1 MVAVKHASLLQIWD
15 DFKRDR
21 QNASKEKKMSDV
33 YISKSQF
40 AGKKVELSDISIRDG
55 LQSLETV
62 IDTDAKV
69 KYLEGLII
77 AGFKRLEATNYG
89 HPKFV
94 PFFPDAT
101 EVIKRLLNSNTKAP
115 NGKTIGE
122 MMKRNG
128 GDVELTAVSIHET
141 GAERAFKDFDQ
152 GVGPDRILQM
162 TSTCPEHQKANSGK
176 THDQYFAMTEQ
187 VIKAAH
193 SRGMVVNGTVS
204 TIWGSPFEK
213 YNKQYSMAEKLD
225 IAISFVKRYLDCG
238 ADDIELADHDGSVT
252 DYHKAYEFFS
262 RVLDPKEMGIGPD
275 GRSYSDPKLYI
286 AHFHTKNMAS
296 ALRNAAAA
304 LKAGIIRFESCMS
317 GIGGQPANMVDGVPI
332 KGREGDYY
340 SDHFNHGLISTEDIV
355 TMFHEIGVDTGID
368 QEKLL
373 ALGREFRAEVLD
385 AFAARQIDFG
395 RQYMPCRSFMLLN
408 GHLPKSVTQLYNA

>member
-1 MVAVKHASLLQIWD
+1 MTDL
-15 DFKRDR
+15 
-21 QNASKEKKMSDV
+21 
-33 YISKSQF
+33 YIAKNQL

-62 IDTDAKV
+62 IDTDTKV
-69 KYLEGLII
+69 KYLEGLIL
-77 AGFKRLEATNYG
+77 AGFKRMEATNYG

-101 EVIKRLLNSNTKAP
+101 EVLKRLLNSETKAP
-115 NGKTIGE
+115 DGRTIGQ

-128 GDVELTAVSIHET
+128 GDVELTAITIHES
-141 GAERAFKDFDQ
+141 GAERAFKDFDA
-152 GVGPDRILQM
+152 GHGPDRILQM

-176 THDQYFAMTEQ
+176 THDQYFTMTEQ

-213 YNKQYSMAEKLD
+213 FNKQYTMQEKLD
-225 IAISFVKRYLDCG
+225 IAIAFVKRYLGCG

-275 GRSYSDPKLYI
+275 GRNYADPNLYI

-317 GIGGQPANMVDGVPI
+317 GIGGQPANTVDGVPI
-332 KGREGDYY
+332 QGREGDYY
-340 SDHFNHGLISTEDIV
+340 SDHFNHGLISTEDLV
-355 TMFHEIGVDTGID
+355 TMFHQIGVVTGID
-368 QEKLL
+368 EEKLI
-373 ALGREFRAEVLD
+373 ALGKGFRRDVLD
-385 AFAARQIDFG
+385 MFAAKQKKLNRPS
-395 RQYMPCRSFMLLN
+395 MPCRSFMLTD
-408 GHLPKSVTQLYNA
+408 GKLPKSVTELYAG

>member
-1 MVAVKHASLLQIWD
+1 MSVLYID
-15 DFKRDR
+15 
-21 QNASKEKKMSDV
+21 KK
-33 YISKSQF
+33 QF
-40 AGKKVELSDISIRDG
+40 AGKKMELSDISIRDG
-55 LQSLETV
+55 LQSLETIV
-62 IDTDAKV
+62 DTNTKI
-69 KYLEGLII
+69 KYIEGLIL
-77 AGFKRLEATNYG
+77 AGFKRLEVTNYG

-101 EVIKRLLNSNTKAP
+101 EVLKRLLNSETKTP
-115 NGKTIGE
+115 DGRTIGA

-128 GDVELTAVSIHET
+128 GDVELTAVTIHET

-152 GVGPDRILQM
+152 GLGPDRILQM

-187 VIKAAH
+187 TIKAAH
-193 SRGMVVNGTVS
+193 SRGIVVNGTVS

-213 YNKQYSMAEKLD
+213 YNKQYSMSEKLD

-262 RVLDPKEMGIGPD
+262 RVLDPKEMGTGPD
-275 GRSYSDPKLYI
+275 GRDYSDPKLYI

-317 GIGGQPANMVDGVPI
+317 GIGGQPANMVDGVAIP
-332 KGREGDYY
+332 GREGDYY
-340 SDHFNHGLISTEDIV
+340 SDHFNHGLISTEDLV
-355 TMFHEIGVDTGID
+355 AMFHEIGVDTGID
-368 QEKLL
+368 QGKLL
-373 ALGREFRAEVLD
+373 ALGRDFRTEVLD
-385 AFAARQIDFG
+385 TFAARQEKLG
-395 RQYMPCRSFMLLN
+395 RQSMPCRSLMLLH
-408 GHLPKSVTQLYNA
+408 GHLPKSVTELYSA

>member
-1 MVAVKHASLLQIWD
+1 
-15 DFKRDR
+15 
-21 QNASKEKKMSDV
+21 MSTV
-33 YISKSQF
+33 YISKDRL

-55 LQSLETV
+55 LQSLET
-62 IDTDAKV
+62 IIATDTKV
-69 KYLEGLII
+69 KYLEGLVI

-101 EVIKRLLNSNTKAP
+101 EVLKRLLHSNTRAP
-115 NGKTIGE
+115 NGRTVGE

-128 GDVELTAVSIHET
+128 GDVELTAVTIHET

-152 GVGPDRILQM
+152 GLGPDRLLQM

-213 YNKQYSMAEKLD
+213 YNRQYSMAQKLD
-225 IAISFVKRYLDCG
+225 MAISFVKRYLDCG

-252 DYHKAYEFFS
+252 DYHKAYGFFR
-262 RVLDPKEMGIGPD
+262 RVLDPKEMGTGRD
-275 GRSYSDPKLYI
+275 GRDYSNPQLYI
-286 AHFHTKNMAS
+286 AHFHTKNMALGLS
-296 ALRNAAAA
+296 NAAAA
-304 LKAGIIRFESCMS
+304 LKAGIIRFESCLS

-332 KGREGDYY
+332 QGREGDYY
-340 SDHFNHGLISTEDIV
+340 SDHFNQGLISTEDLV
-355 TMFHEIGVDTGID
+355 AMFHEIGVDTGID
-368 QEKLL
+368 QARLL
-373 ALGREFRAEVLD
+373 ALGRDFNAEVLEP
-385 AFAARQIDFG
+385 FAARQKKLG
-395 RQYMPCRSFMLLN
+395 RPSMPCRSFMLLE
-408 GHLPKSVTQLYNA
+408 GQLPKSVTELYNA

>member
-1 MVAVKHASLLQIWD
+1 
-15 DFKRDR
+15 
-21 QNASKEKKMSDV
+21 MSDL
-33 YISKSQF
+33 YISKKQF
-40 AGKKVELSDISIRDG
+40 ARKKVELSDITIRDG
-55 LQSLETV
+55 LQSLETI
-62 IDTDAKV
+62 IDTDTKV

-77 AGFKRLEATNYG
+77 AGFKRMEATNYG

-101 EVIKRLLNSNTKAP
+101 EVLKRLLNSETMAP
-115 NGKTIGE
+115 DGRTIGE

-141 GAERAFKDFDQ
+141 GAERAFKDFDA
-152 GVGPDRILQM
+152 GHGPDRILQM

-204 TIWGSPFEK
+204 TIWGSPFDK
-213 YNKQYSMAEKLD
+213 FNKQYTIEQKLD

-252 DYHKAYEFFS
+252 DYHKAHEFFS

-275 GRSYSDPKLYI
+275 GRDYADPKLYI

-317 GIGGQPANMVDGVPI
+317 GIGGQSANMVDGVPI
-332 KGREGDYY
+332 AGREGDYY
-340 SDHFNHGLISTEDIV
+340 SDHFNHGLISTEDMV
-355 TMFHEIGVDTGID
+355 AMFHEIGVDTGINQD
-368 QEKLL
+368 KLL
-373 ALGREFRAEVLD
+373 ALGRDFRDEVLD
-385 AFAARQIDFG
+385 TFAAKQKKFG
-395 RQYMPCRSFMLLN
+395 RETMPCRSFMLLN
-408 GHLPKSVTQLYNA
+408 GKLPISVTELYSA

>member
-1 MVAVKHASLLQIWD
+1 
-15 DFKRDR
+15 
-21 QNASKEKKMSDV
+21 MSDV
-33 YISKSQF
+33 FITKKQL
-40 AGKKVELSDISIRDG
+40 AGKKVELSDITIRDG

-62 IDTDAKV
+62 IDMDTKV
-69 KYLEGLII
+69 KYLEGLIL
-77 AGFKRLEATNYG
+77 AGFKRMEATNYG

-101 EVIKRLLNSNTKAP
+101 EVLKRLLNSETKTP
-115 NGKTIGE
+115 DGKTIGE

-128 GDVELTAVSIHET
+128 GDVELTAVAIHES
-141 GAERAFKDFDQ
+141 GAERAFKDFDA
-152 GVGPDRILQM
+152 GHGPDRILQM

-187 VIKAAH
+187 TIKAAH

-213 YNKQYSMAEKLD
+213 FNAQYAMVEKLD
-225 IAISFVKRYLDCG
+225 IAIAFVKRYLDCG

-262 RVLDPKEMGIGPD
+262 RVLDPKEMGTGPD
-275 GRSYSDPKLYI
+275 GRDYSDPNLYI

-317 GIGGQPANMVDGVPI
+317 GIGGQPANTVDGVAI
-332 KGREGDYY
+332 EGREGDYY
-340 SDHFNHGLISTEDIV
+340 SDHFNHGLISTEDMV
-355 TMFHEIGVDTGID
+355 AMFHEIGVNTGID
-368 QEKLL
+368 QKKLL
-373 ALGREFRAEVLD
+373 ALGHDFRAEVLD
-385 AFAARQIDFG
+385 AFAERQKKLG
-395 RQYMPCRSFMLLN
+395 RPSMPCRSLILLN
-408 GHLPKSVTQLYNA
+408 GHLPESVTELYSA

>member
-1 MVAVKHASLLQIWD
+1 
-15 DFKRDR
+15 
-21 QNASKEKKMSDV
+21 MSDV
-33 YISKSQF
+33 YISKEQF
-40 AGKKVELSDISIRDG
+40 TGKKVELSDISIRDG

-62 IDTDAKV
+62 VDTDTKV
-69 KYLEGLII
+69 KYLEGLIL
-77 AGFKRLEATNYG
+77 AGFKRMEATNYG

-101 EVIKRLLNSNTKAP
+101 EVLKRLLNSETKAP
-115 NGKTIGE
+115 DGKTIGE

-128 GDVELTAVSIHET
+128 GDVELTAVTIHES
-141 GAERAFKDFDQ
+141 GADRAFKDFDA
-152 GVGPDRILQM
+152 GHGPDRILQM

-187 VIKAAH
+187 TIQAAH

-204 TIWGSPFEK
+204 TIWGSPFETF
-213 YNKQYSMAEKLD
+213 NKQYGMDEKQD

-252 DYHKAYEFFS
+252 DYHKSYEFFS
-262 RVLDPKEMGIGPD
+262 RVLDPNEMGTGPD
-275 GRSYSDPKLYI
+275 GRDYADPKLYI

-317 GIGGQPANMVDGVPI
+317 GIGGQPANTVDGVVI
-332 KGREGDYY
+332 EGREGDYY
-340 SDHFNHGLISTEDIV
+340 SDHFNHGLISTEDMV
-355 TMFHEIGVDTGID
+355 SMFHEIGVDTGID
-368 QEKLL
+368 QDSLL
-373 ALGREFRAEVLD
+373 ALGSDFRAEVLD
-385 AFAARQIDFG
+385 TFEARQKKLG
-395 RQYMPCRSFMLLN
+395 REFMPCRSLMLLN
-408 GHLPKSVTQLYNA
+408 GNLPDSVTNLYSA

>member
-1 MVAVKHASLLQIWD
+1 MSGPYID
-15 DFKRDR
+15 
-21 QNASKEKKMSDV
+21 KK
-33 YISKSQF
+33 KL

-55 LQSLETV
+55 LQSLETIV
-62 IDTDAKV
+62 DTDTKV
-69 KYLEGLII
+69 KYLEGLIL
-77 AGFKRLEATNYG
+77 AGFKRLEVTNYG

-101 EVIKRLLNSNTKAP
+101 EVLKRLLNSETKAP
-115 NGKTIGE
+115 DGRTIGQ

-128 GDVELTAVSIHET
+128 GDVELTAVAIHET
-141 GAERAFKDFDQ
+141 GAERAFRDFDN
-152 GVGPDRILQM
+152 GFGPDRILQM

-187 VIKAAH
+187 TIKAAH
-193 SRGMVVNGTVS
+193 SRGMLVNGTVS

-213 YNKQYSMAEKLD
+213 FNKQYTMEEKLN

-252 DYHKAYEFFS
+252 DYHKAYEFFC
-262 RVLDPKEMGIGPD
+262 RVLDPKEMGTGPD
-275 GRSYSDPKLYI
+275 GRDYSDPKLYI

-332 KGREGDYY
+332 AGREGDYY
-340 SDHFNHGLISTEDIV
+340 TDHFNHGLISTEDIV
-355 TMFHEIGVDTGID
+355 AMFHEIGVVTGID

-385 AFAARQIDFG
+385 TFAARQEKLE
-395 RQYMPCRSFMLLN
+395 RPSMPCRSLMLLH
-408 GHLPKSVTQLYNA
+408 GHLPRSVTELYSD

>member
-1 MVAVKHASLLQIWD
+1 
-15 DFKRDR
+15 
-21 QNASKEKKMSDV
+21 MSDL
-33 YISKSQF
+33 YIAKNQL

-62 IDTDAKV
+62 VDTDTKV
-69 KYLEGLII
+69 KYLEGLIL
-77 AGFKRLEATNYG
+77 AGFKRMEATNYG

-101 EVIKRLLNSNTKAP
+101 EVLKRLLNSETKAP
-115 NGKTIGE
+115 DGRTIGE

-128 GDVELTAVSIHET
+128 GDVELTAVTIHES
-141 GAERAFKDFDQ
+141 GAERAFKDFDA
-152 GVGPDRILQM
+152 GHGPDRILQM

-176 THDQYFAMTEQ
+176 THDQYFEMTEQ
-187 VIKAAH
+187 TIKAAH

-204 TIWGSPFEK
+204 TIWGSPFEA
-213 YNKQYSMAEKLD
+213 YNKQYSMAEKLN

-252 DYHKAYEFFS
+252 DYHKSYEFFS
-262 RVLDPKEMGIGPD
+262 RVLDPEEMGTGPD
-275 GRSYSDPKLYI
+275 GRDYADPKLYI

-317 GIGGQPANMVDGVPI
+317 GIGGQPANTVDGVTI
-332 KGREGDYY
+332 EGREGDYY
-340 SDHFNHGLISTEDIV
+340 SDHFNHGLISTEDMV
-355 TMFHEIGVDTGID
+355 TMFHELGVDTGINQD
-368 QEKLL
+368 MMITLGKNFKTDVLDRFTAQQKKF
-373 ALGREFRAEVLD
+373 GRE
-385 AFAARQIDFG
+385 
-395 RQYMPCRSFMLLN
+395 YMKCRSFMLTN
-408 GHLPKSVTQLYNA
+408 GKLPESVTRLYAE